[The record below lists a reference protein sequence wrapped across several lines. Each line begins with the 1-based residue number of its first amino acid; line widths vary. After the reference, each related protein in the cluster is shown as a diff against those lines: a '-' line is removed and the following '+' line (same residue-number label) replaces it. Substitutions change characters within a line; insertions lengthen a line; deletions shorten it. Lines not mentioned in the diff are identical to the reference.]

1 MFIIPPT
8 VSMVAKAY
16 IVILNVSIVYCF
28 YIIKCMLTYNVD
40 QTKSGMLKNTTIP
53 TINNK

>member
-40 QTKSGMLKNTTIP
+40 QTKSGMLKNNTIP